1 MKTQRFKQEIKVTAW
16 REHVVQR
23 SEEQVHYEELCE
35 RSMTVIAVILTLDI
49 QLSWRQQWKSNR
61 GYQQFYRGKSH
72 QQHRYNIF
80 TTLFI
85 YICIIYYTIAITIL
99 YLSWMVFSNYDVNK
113 YVRCCWPFFSVREI
127 PSLSSNSIVHLYEIC
142 SYFNPK
148 IMLINNYYYPI
159 EVYSQRQ

>member
-1 MKTQRFKQEIKVTAW
+1 MKTQRFKQKIKVTAW

-49 QLSWRQQWKSNR
+49 QLSWRQQWKPNR
-61 GYQQFYRGKSH
+61 GYQQYYRGKSH

-85 YICIIYYTIAITIL
+85 YICITYYTIAITSIL
-99 YLSWMVFSNYDVNK
+99 NGVFQL
-113 YVRCCWPFFSVREI
+113 CCWPFLSVRAI
-127 PSLSSNSIVHLYEIC
+127 PSLGSYSIVDLYKSC
-142 SYFNPK
+142 SYINPK
-148 IMLINNYYYPI
+148 IVLINNYYYLI
-159 EVYSQRQ
+159 QVYNQRH